1 MGTKGRAIVGMNVDK
16 LVEVLN
22 RAYASEWLAYYQ
34 YWLGAKLIKGPMK
47 DAVAAE
53 LTLHATEELGHA
65 VLLADRIIQLGGTP
79 VVHPRDWMSASPC
92 AYDAP
97 VDPLVSTLLDQN
109 IAGEQCA
116 IGVYKDLM
124 DLTKDKDPVT
134 WNLALT
140 ILQQEVEHEEDL
152 QSLREDVDLLL
163 RRALD
168 PPTRQLAAR
177 LRRVP
182 HRRRRRR
189 LPVEPRAAGR
199 CVTHHG
205 DARRV
210 GDDAVRPGARGP
222 GPREHRAD
230 SAGGVEDDDATFLR
244 SILRFDPDG
253 RSSGKPKGPVQPI
266 RVETRRTGP

>member
-1 MGTKGRAIVGMNVDK
+1 MGTKGRAIVGMDVDK
-16 LVEVLN
+16 LVETLN

-79 VVHPRDWMSASPC
+79 VVHPRDWMAASPC

-97 VDPLVSTLLDQN
+97 ADPVVGTLLDQN

-116 IGVYKDLM
+116 IGVYKELM

-134 WNLALT
+134 WNMALT

-152 QSLREDVDLLL
+152 QSLREDLDLLL
-163 RRALD
+163 GAS
-168 PPTRQLAAR
+168 AR
-177 LRRVP
+177 
-182 HRRRRRR
+182 
-189 LPVEPRAAGR
+189 
-199 CVTHHG
+199 
-205 DARRV
+205 
-210 GDDAVRPGARGP
+210 
-222 GPREHRAD
+222 
-230 SAGGVEDDDATFLR
+230 
-244 SILRFDPDG
+244 
-253 RSSGKPKGPVQPI
+253 
-266 RVETRRTGP
+266 